1 MDDHKKLSKDKGSS
15 DILENQYPSISEA
28 TVILQNVR
36 DGIKVKIYDLIF
48 KKI

>member
-15 DILENQYPSISEA
+15 DILENQYPSISGA